1 MTTGKAVDGKPYA
14 GNPHVTPSQCYGV
27 TCRFDKKLR
36 LTAIVAVAI
45 ISSVAFGE
53 TYSWKYVETR
63 TAANDVPPASPN
75 WHSFGDYN
83 NWVVGTTYTGENP
96 DAAVPGADDAMYF
109 GKVGNDYNR
118 KIACFNLGGNSY
130 TVKELLGGE
139 SQWITYLMLLTN
151 GTFTVTGSFTNRAT
165 HVHLYNGGKFVH
177 GPDCVSVCGSSYVAL
192 WHVYD
197 GGEADIGGNINVRVL
212 RMEVE
217 SGGVMT
223 FRPKIFAFDGTAD
236 KDNGATWLKN
246 SGTLAIPGKL
256 SLTGWS
262 GDKPCV
268 FSIEQ
273 NAGIL
278 TLGGDISNGQYN
290 HDVFDFIL
298 AGGTVNVTNDVKFS
312 NMRTVQM
319 SEDAVV
325 TVNVDAGKTFDLTTM
340 NFGAGTVLT
349 KSGEGTVKFGAS
361 VPDVL
366 NIDGGVVEP
375 TVAVQFGTVSFTQ
388 GGILHLGLT
397 GVSAKKIQGA
407 ANATLTASAAVLSS
421 QKPIFLT
428 EDEDDAAVLAGK
440 LVPPEGYAV
449 IANGGTLTVEKPHAA
464 AEFVWK
470 HDSSASFWSFYDPSN
485 WGVGDA
491 ADAGNDNSWIPG
503 ENDVINHGFIYNQY
517 YCFNMEGGRRW
528 IKGLGSCM
536 VSANKWA
543 PFRIMVSNG
552 TLGIVSNFTNVHAL
566 VTVYDGGRFVL
577 GENCGARMGSGGA
590 TSEFTVQSGGECD
603 IGGEVYVDYLKT
615 SVNAGGCLVFHPKTF
630 AYESSGHDSH
640 IRNSGTLE
648 LPNGITL
655 GGASQG
661 GRTFTVEQRA
671 GEMVLGGDVKMLD
684 QVDYLDFNLTG
695 GTVRVT
701 ADAAFVGC
709 RSVVMTN
716 DAVAEISV
724 DTGKTADFS
733 AMVFREGTAL
743 SKTGDGTLKISA
755 SVPQSLDVQ
764 AGTLAVVGA
773 AAFGEG
779 LALGDGATLHFAAG
793 GSSSGAIPG
802 LDDATVTLDPQ
813 SVGYGSAIISSTNAA
828 LIASMAEKLAPAIAA
843 ADKPK
848 LSLVVEVQAGDPD
861 VRILRLMRVPK
872 GMSFSFR

>member
-1 MTTGKAVDGKPYA
+1 MAAKMLDKM
-14 GNPHVTPSQCYGV
+14 QGV
-27 TCRFDKKLR
+27 VGGICDYKSR
-36 LTAIVAVAI
+36 LTVIVTAVI
-45 ISSVAFGE
+45 MSSAVFGE
-53 TYSWKYVETR
+53 TFTWRSSSTSGSM
-63 TAANDVPPASPN
+63 PASPD
-75 WHSFGDYN
+75 WQSFGVAA
-83 NWVVGTTYTGENP
+83 NWAVGTDKTGTNP
-96 DAAVPGADDAMYF
+96 NNLVPGAGDLIYYGAEVNY
-109 GKVGNDYNR
+109 VG
-118 KIACFNLGGNSY
+118 
-130 TVKELLGGE
+130 TVQAFDLGGE
-139 SQWITYLMLLTN
+139 AYTVAGFASGMTGWGKHYFLFRN
-151 GTFTVTGSFTNRAT
+151 GTIEFTDNFTNRCAQV
-165 HVHLYNGGKFVH
+165 HVYDSGKFIV
-177 GPDCVSVCGSSYVAL
+177 GSASGSLCGQSNSL
-192 WHVYD
+192 TLIKVYD
-197 GGEADIGGNINVRVL
+197 GGEADIGGNIDVRL
-212 RMEVE
+212 MRMEVE
-217 SGGVMT
+217 PGGVMT
-223 FRPKIFAFDGTAD
+223 FRPKTFAFNSSAD
-236 KDNGATWLKN
+236 KDNGVIWLKN
-246 SGTLAIPGKL
+246 RGTLVIPGKL
-256 SLTGWS
+256 SLTGYS
-262 GDKPCV
+262 GDRPCV

-273 NAGIL
+273 NAGTM
-278 TLGGDISNGQYN
+278 TLGGNISNGQYG
-290 HDVFDFIL
+290 DVFDFIL

-312 NMRTVQM
+312 NMRTVRM

-325 TVNVDAGKTFDLTTM
+325 TVNVDAGKTFDLSTM
-340 NFGAGTVLT
+340 TFASGVSLT

-366 NIDGGVVEP
+366 NIDGGVAEP
-375 TVAVQFGTVSFTQ
+375 TVAVKFGTVSFAQ
-388 GGILHLGLT
+388 GGILHLGIT
-397 GVSAKKIQGA
+397 GVSAKNIQGA
-407 ANATLTASAAVLSS
+407 ANATITASAAVLSS
-421 QKPIFLT
+421 QKPVFLT
-428 EDEDDAAVLAGK
+428 EDEADAAVLAGK
-440 LVPPEGYAV
+440 LIPPEGYAV

-743 SKTGDGTLKISA
+743 SKTGDGTFKISA